1 MTKGWPMRDKMFQN
15 TLLIALLTLILGG
28 IAAWHRSPL
37 GLMLVVSLAGLLSF
51 WNAGRVTRSIT
62 KPLEAARLEDLEAQ
76 KVCRELRPLASR
88 MLDQNR
94 EIQGQLQRQYAELR
108 REYEKQDRM
117 RRDFT
122 ANVSHELKT
131 PLTSISGYA
140 EIIRDGMVRSE
151 DIAPFAGKIYDE
163 AQRLIVLVG
172 DILKL
177 SRLDAGHQLR
187 DRREA
192 IDLYTAC
199 QRVIASLQG
208 AAAQRG
214 ISFTLTGTHEVIL
227 GVAQIVDEVIFNL
240 CDNAIK
246 YNVENG
252 WVAVSVTQE
261 ENRATLSVRDCGI
274 GIPAEDQSRVF
285 ERFFRVDK
293 SHSKKIGGTGLG
305 LSIVKHGAAHH
316 DANIELAS
324 TLGEGTEIRVL
335 FHRGTVEDC
344 GPANEEGNHVPS
356 GGAGTEGAGDTGSG
370 GL

>member
-1 MTKGWPMRDKMFQN
+1 MRDKMFQN
-15 TLLIALLTLILGG
+15 TLLVALSALVLGG
-28 IAAWHRSPL
+28 IGVWYRSPL
-37 GLMLVVSLAGLLSF
+37 GLMLAVALVGLLSY
-51 WNAGRVTRSIT
+51 WSARRVTRLIT
-62 KPLEAARLEDLEAQ
+62 EPLETARLEDLEAQ
-76 KVCRELRPLASR
+76 KVCRELQPLASR
-88 MLDQNR
+88 VLDQNR
-94 EIQGQLQRQYAELR
+94 QIHTQLQRQYAELR

-163 AQRLIVLVG
+163 AQRLIALVG

-177 SRLDAGHQLR
+177 SRLDAGNQLR

-192 IDLYTAC
+192 IDLLAAC

-214 ISFTLTGTHEVIL
+214 ISFTLTGTHEGIM
-227 GVAQIVDEVIFNL
+227 GVARIVDEVIFNL

-261 ENRATLSVRDCGI
+261 ENRVALSVRDCGI
-274 GIPAEDQSRVF
+274 GIPAEDQGRVF

-293 SHSKKIGGTGLG
+293 SHSKNIGGTGLG

-316 DANIELAS
+316 DANIELIS

-335 FHRGTVEDC
+335 FHRGMTEDC
-344 GPANEEGNHVPS
+344 GLANEEGNHVSS
-356 GGAGTEGAGDTGSG
+356 GGTGEEGVGDPGSV